1 MKTHKITPQ
10 NQLNAILDLCIK
22 TLAVQ
27 KVTTELL
34 FENLFEEDKL
44 EAIQLSLN
52 VRVQSEAQKLTDEIY
67 VQWGHLDLKDL
78 GGI

>member
-1 MKTHKITPQ
+1 M
-10 NQLNAILDLCIK
+10 NAILDLCIK